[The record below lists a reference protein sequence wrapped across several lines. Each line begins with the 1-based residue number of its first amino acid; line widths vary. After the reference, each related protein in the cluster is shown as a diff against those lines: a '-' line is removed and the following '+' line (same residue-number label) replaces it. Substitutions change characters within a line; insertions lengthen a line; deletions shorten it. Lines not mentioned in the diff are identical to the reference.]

1 MAFDTDGIGRTYLQ
15 LKSAGNSFSLSGK
28 YFFPLELRRGKRT
41 ENRFVCSL
49 QSEKP
54 LFFKAC
60 DLFFPHVKTNKILH
74 TLKISVES
82 CKTIKRKKCIW
93 NLENLLENWYLFWF
107 ILQILFLILWR
118 YLNEFVSSVW
128 KMEGELFYTS
138 FNFHLS
144 GYRLCTEGNYF
155 FFLCDAKRN

>member
-28 YFFPLELRRGKRT
+28 YFFPLELRRRKRT

-82 CKTIKRKKCIW
+82 CKTVKRKKKYSC
-93 NLENLLENWYLFWF
+93 
-107 ILQILFLILWR
+107 
-118 YLNEFVSSVW
+118 
-128 KMEGELFYTS
+128 
-138 FNFHLS
+138 
-144 GYRLCTEGNYF
+144 
-155 FFLCDAKRN
+155 